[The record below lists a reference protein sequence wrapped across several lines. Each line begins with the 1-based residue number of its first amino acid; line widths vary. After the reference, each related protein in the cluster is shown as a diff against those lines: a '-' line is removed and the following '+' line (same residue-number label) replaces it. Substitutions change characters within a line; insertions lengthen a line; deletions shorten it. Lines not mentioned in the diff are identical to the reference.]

1 MRNKQSKSATKKKA
15 QRTASDIFAQFRQ
28 TQLQEFKEAFA
39 FIDADKDGI
48 IDKNDLVNTWDALG
62 RIYGDAE
69 LQQMLSEAE
78 GPLNFTMFLRLIGTK
93 MTGSDGEDVLKAAFE
108 TFDPDKTG
116 KVKSDVLRKAL
127 TTFGEKL
134 SDEEIE
140 AALKEAP
147 IDSKGNVDILTYC
160 QTISGKGEENA

>member
-1 MRNKQSKSATKKKA
+1 MSRSATKKKA

-28 TQLQEFKEAFA
+28 TQLQEFKEAFG
-39 FIDADKDGI
+39 FIDANKDGI
-48 IDKNDLVNTWDALG
+48 IDKSDLVNTWDALG

-93 MTGSDGEDVLKAAFE
+93 MTGADGEDVLKAAFE
-108 TFDPDKTG
+108 TFDPEKTG
-116 KVKSDVLRKAL
+116 RVRADVLKKAL

-134 SDEEIE
+134 SPEEME
-140 AALKEAP
+140 AAMKEAP
-147 IDSKGNVDILTYC
+147 IDGKGNVDILKYC
-160 QTISGKGEENA
+160 QTISGREEEAG

>member
-1 MRNKQSKSATKKKA
+1 MSKSGTKKKA
-15 QRTASDIFAQFRQ
+15 TRTASDIFAQFRQ

-39 FIDADKDGI
+39 FIDANKDGI
-48 IDKNDLVNTWDALG
+48 IDKTDLVNTWDALG

-69 LQQMLSEAE
+69 LQQMLGEAE

-93 MTGSDGEDVLKAAFE
+93 MTGADGEDVLKAAFE

-116 KVKSDVLRKAL
+116 KVKATALKKAL

-140 AALKEAP
+140 AALKEATV
-147 IDSKGNVDILTYC
+147 DSKGNVDILAYC
-160 QTISGKGEENA
+160 KTISGREEETA